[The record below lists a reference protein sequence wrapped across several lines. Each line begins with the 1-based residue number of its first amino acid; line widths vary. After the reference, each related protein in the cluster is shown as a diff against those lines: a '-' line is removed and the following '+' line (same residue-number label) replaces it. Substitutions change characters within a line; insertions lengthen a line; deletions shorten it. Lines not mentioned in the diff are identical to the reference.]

1 MLFKAALLA
10 VVRELIANV
19 LASIIRSLVRRIS
32 QSTKDL
38 FHFLNQDREILKN
51 VCSIYR
57 EKQSIKTRKYSQLCE
72 CPRKSDAI
80 HIHGPVG
87 NGFLSIGAGRMS
99 YDTRKQSLQALT
111 NLNAS
116 LYICGHHTL
125 DLSQRLVAVLLR
137 CPL

>member
-57 EKQSIKTRKYSQLCE
+57 EK
-72 CPRKSDAI
+72 
-80 HIHGPVG
+80 
-87 NGFLSIGAGRMS
+87 
-99 YDTRKQSLQALT
+99 
-111 NLNAS
+111 
-116 LYICGHHTL
+116 
-125 DLSQRLVAVLLR
+125 
-137 CPL
+137 